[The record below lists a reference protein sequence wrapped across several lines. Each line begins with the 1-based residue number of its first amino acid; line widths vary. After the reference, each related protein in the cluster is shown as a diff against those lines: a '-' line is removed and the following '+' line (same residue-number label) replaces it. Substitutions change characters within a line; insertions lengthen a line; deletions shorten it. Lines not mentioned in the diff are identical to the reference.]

1 MKVAAPW
8 NIMATY
14 CNYHHNYQGHRI
26 KNKKGGW
33 HCDQSLTSSY
43 HLVRWMQIKG
53 QVLFEDGEE
62 TPKKQT
68 WHLLLYDFDSSCP
81 SPTLLPPFP
90 VNVSGKK
97 KNNGGWHPDTS
108 GLTRATPRP
117 ERSQA
122 RRRLNGK
129 KIPPLPPQKNLQQPT
144 QPASIQLICSY
155 TIQQETAGMS
165 VYYLWESN
173 NVGVRFLS
181 HSWACNKP
189 SAFCFDYAAQKDDLS
204 FETIKGL

>member
-90 VNVSGKK
+90 VNVSEKK

-122 RRRLNGK
+122 QRRLNGK
-129 KIPPLPPQKNLQQPT
+129 KIPPPQKKPPTTNATCLHTTNLLVYHPT
-144 QPASIQLICSY
+144 GNSGDVCL
-155 TIQQETAGMS
+155 
-165 VYYLWESN
+165 
-173 NVGVRFLS
+173 LS
-181 HSWACNKP
+181 LRIKQCW
-189 SAFCFDYAAQKDDLS
+189 SAFPFTQLS
-204 FETIKGL
+204 LQ